1 MRRLI
6 TKLVLT
12 TIIVL
17 SVPFGS
23 PVVIAQS
30 VESAKSSPSSS
41 IPAVSSRPV
50 MRNLRLAAG
59 APVGHRQPRA
69 RDVPSEDP
77 NNLEQISAEDAAI
90 DRKLVICRRC

>member
-1 MRRLI
+1 
-6 TKLVLT
+6 
-12 TIIVL
+12 
-17 SVPFGS
+17 
-23 PVVIAQS
+23 
-30 VESAKSSPSSS
+30 
-41 IPAVSSRPV
+41 

>member
-12 TIIVL
+12 AIIVL

-30 VESAKSSPSSS
+30 VESAKSSPGSS

-50 MRNLRLAAG
+50 MRNMRLAAG
-59 APVGHRQPRA
+59 ALVDHRQRRA
-69 RDVPSEDP
+69 RDVPSENP
-77 NNLEQISAEDAAI
+77 NSLDHISAEDAAV